1 MSATFSL
8 EVPVAAHQPP
18 LGKRHINA
26 TTSLV
31 QLGLLIAGL
40 LLALVFFN
48 AVAGQLP
55 ASETV
60 TVKLKVPHYVVDA
73 DGDFPDEPSDTP
85 ANVVEAL
92 TPHMRGALNYVTRRY
107 RVSQKALLPI
117 FEAAQIT
124 GRQRG
129 IDPLLIVAVIG
140 IESGFNPLAESSMG
154 AQGLMQVIPRFHQD
168 KVPEGAGD
176 SPLLDP
182 VTNVQVGVHVL
193 QESIRRSGGLIAGL
207 QQYGGSSDTEDA
219 YASKVLAEKRRLE
232 QVVRRPTVVAGL

>member
-31 QLGLLIAGL
+31 QLGLMIAGL

-48 AVAGQLP
+48 ALAGQLP

-60 TVKLKVPHYVVDA
+60 TVKLKVSPDVVDA
-73 DGDFPDEPSDTP
+73 DADADFPDAP

-92 TPHMRGALNYVTRRY
+92 TPHMRSALNYVTRRY

-117 FEAAQIT
+117 FAAAQVT
-124 GRQRG
+124 GRERG
-129 IDPLLIVAVIG
+129 VDPLLIVAVIG

-154 AQGLMQVIPRFHQD
+154 AQGLMQIIPRFHKD
-168 KVPEGAGD
+168 KVPEGSGD
-176 SPLLDP
+176 NPLLDP

-232 QVVRRPTVVAGL
+232 QVVVRRPTVVAGL